1 MVEAA
6 GEMQNGQ
13 IQSHITADTPV
24 FTVLAVA
31 AADMVSTTRPQP
43 HPADQDTR
51 ASSISEYRHK
61 EGKK

>member
-13 IQSHITADTPV
+13 IPLRMAVEAPA
-24 FTVLAVA
+24 FTDQVEAE
-31 AADMVSTTRPQP
+31 ADMVSTTRPQP